1 MDTYSIL
8 RAFADSWGLLAMVV
22 MFLGV
27 VIYTFRPGSR
37 EIHEEIAG
45 IPFRHADR
53 PATDCENC
61 ENCTCA
67 EGSYDFL
74 SEEKTN
80 GQS

>member
-1 MDTYSIL
+1 METYTLL
-8 RAFADSWGLLAMVV
+8 RAFADSWALLAMMI

-27 VIYTFRPGSR
+27 VIYTLRPGSR

-45 IPFRHADR
+45 IPFRHADA

-61 ENCTCA
+61 GNCACNN
-67 EGSYDFL
+67 GGYDFL